1 MPFGM
6 NDCGN
11 QRRKT
16 NETSS
21 RQGRTRHR
29 RRDGYGPVP
38 CRASGGRR
46 GYVFV
51 CDRDETAGKSVVDGI
66 VAKGGKAEFL
76 TLDVTKESDWVAAVD
91 TVKSKARKLNILVN
105 NAGIL
110 ILKPAHETAN
120 EEWDSIFAVNVR
132 GVWLGIR
139 AFVPLMKGDGGSII
153 NISSIYGI
161 VGAPS
166 AGAYIASKGAVRLL
180 TKSCAVDLIQF
191 GIRVNSVHPGVIDTP
206 MTKGLLHGDPETRKA
221 IMGATLFD
229 RPCQPIEV
237 SKAVLF
243 LASDESSFVHGA
255 EMVVDG
261 GYTAN

>member
-1 MPFGM
+1 MKVEIKGGNPMKRVQDKIALVTGAAMGM
-6 NDCGN
+6 G
-11 QRRKT
+11 QSHA
-16 NETSS
+16 ELLAAE
-21 RQGRTRHR
+21 G
-29 RRDGYGPVP
+29 
-38 CRASGGRR
+38 A
-46 GYVFV
+46 YVFV
-51 CDRDETAGKSVVDGI
+51 CDRDDTAGKSVVDGI

-76 TLDVTKESDWVAAVD
+76 TLDVTKESDWLAAVD
-91 TVKSKARKLNILVN
+91 TVKSKAGKLNILVN

-110 ILKPAHETAN
+110 ILKPAHETTN
-120 EEWDSIFAVNVR
+120 EEWDSIFNVNVR

-161 VGAPS
+161 VGAAS

-206 MTKGLLHGDPETRKA
+206 MTRDLLHGDPEIRKA

-255 EMVVDG
+255 ELVVDG